1 MKNKI
6 LVIEDDR
13 AISELLCMNLE
24 AAGYE
29 TVAAYDGEEA
39 QRLLLWQEDADLAV
53 VDIMLPGKDGFALM
67 EDFKKKEL
75 PVLYLTAKDDVASK
89 VKGLKLGA
97 EDYMVKPFEMLELL
111 VRIEKVLERT
121 GRAKKVLTVRNI
133 LVDMQS
139 HRVYKDG
146 LPVSLKPM
154 EYDLFVL
161 LLQNKNI
168 ALGREE
174 LLKRVWGENYLGES
188 SSEKSWNFMMRSG
201 RSRNL
206 DTVWR
211 NKDEAVETNGTSY
224 AGNAIMCPDP
234 SGNAK
239 SLYHRKTK
247 PQ

>member
-1 MKNKI
+1 MKKLVLVSLKTFAFFVGWAICASI
-6 LVIEDDR
+6 LPIPDTKSAAVWR
-13 AISELLCMNLE
+13 FWAELLCMNLE

-39 QRLLLWQEDADLAV
+39 QRLLLWQENADLAV

-121 GRAKKVLTVRNI
+121 GRTKKVLTVRNI

-139 HRVYKDG
+139 HQVYKDG
-146 LPVSLKPM
+146 FPVSLKPM

-188 SSEKSWNFMMRSG
+188 R
-201 RSRNL
+201 
-206 DTVWR
+206 TVDVHIGQLR
-211 NKDEAVETNGTSY
+211 KKLELYDEIRTIPKLGYRLEE
-224 AGNAIMCPDP
+224 
-234 SGNAK
+234 
-239 SLYHRKTK
+239 
-247 PQ
+247 